1 MTQIPIHLEEDS
13 TMMKVLKKMMMNKYL
28 NKSKYMNQF
37 KLITF
42 HSKR

>member
-1 MTQIPIHLEEDS
+1 MTQMPIHLEEDS
-13 TMMKVLKKMMMNKYL
+13 TMMKVLQKMMINKSL

-37 KLITF
+37 KLIIL